1 MRGFG
6 GQKRPAEEG
15 AAPRGELDLAALGR
29 AIWARRLWII
39 VPSALALAGSLV
51 AVNLTTPTYRSEA
64 RILVESG
71 DNAYTRAEADRAGA
85 DRATIDQEAVQ
96 SQVQVVMSRDIER
109 AVAGELDLARRPEFD
124 PVLRGINPVKQV
136 LILLGLADNP
146 LRMTTDERVLRS
158 YFEKLTAYQV
168 DKSRII
174 AIQFESHD
182 PQLATDAANAV
193 AERFLDAQRAN
204 KRAQARSASQ
214 WLATEIDGL
223 RGKVEEAEARVESFR
238 ARANL
243 FVGSNNTSLTA
254 QQLAEVNSQI
264 ATAKAQQTDAQ
275 TRARLL
281 RDFLRAGRPIES
293 GDVVNSEIMR
303 RLNEQRASVQV
314 ALAEQASTL
323 GPRHPR
329 MAELRAQLASLDA
342 QIRLEA
348 EKLVRVLENDAR
360 LAGARVE
367 ALGQTLDQVK
377 RQASQASEQEVQLR
391 VLEREAKSQRDQ
403 LEALLARYR
412 DATTRDSLN
421 AAPPDARIISRATI
435 SSVPAYPKKLPTM
448 LIATLGTM
456 LLALGCVATG
466 ALLNGEG
473 QRSAGAR
480 DDRQAEAPVQDQVQ
494 DQIQDP
500 VEDRREELRPAVLHA
515 TPVAPA
521 AIRDA
526 PMAPDPGHMVGAPFA
541 AAVSAAVSAPPVS
554 AAIPASGAPA
564 AADSD
569 GQAFADDLAEDLAAP
584 AEAAPEGTARTVDGD
599 PVQSISGLA
608 ARLDATGQPVRRSL
622 VMATAPGLAATG
634 VTLALARQFASSG
647 RRVVMIDLDEDN
659 AALSSLA
666 GQGAPGLADLLGERT
681 SFTEIIHRDPASRA
695 HLVPLGQRLPGGP
708 PVTDDE
714 RLSFAIGALARTY
727 DVVLILVG
735 QLAAESR
742 GFERIAAFTSDAV
755 IIGHSTAEDPAV
767 LAAYAAAEAARLNPI
782 TVMLA
787 VAEAA
792 VAAA

>member
-51 AVNLTTPTYRSEA
+51 VVNLTTPTYRSEA

-71 DNAYTRAEADRAGA
+71 DNAYTRSEGDRGNA

-109 AVAGELDLARRPEFD
+109 AVAGELDLAKRPEFD

-136 LILLGLADNP
+136 LILLGLAENP
-146 LRMTTDERVLRS
+146 LRMTTDERVMRS

-174 AIQFESHD
+174 AVQFESHD

-223 RGKVEEAEARVESFR
+223 RGKVEEAEGRVESFR

-243 FVGSNNTSLTA
+243 FVGANNTSLTA

-329 MAELRAQLASLDA
+329 MAELRAQLAGLDG
-342 QIRLEA
+342 QIRTEA

-367 ALGQTLDQVK
+367 ALSQTLDQVK

-412 DATTRDSLN
+412 DATTRDSVN
-421 AAPPDARIISRATI
+421 AAPPDARIISRAAI

-473 QRSAGAR
+473 QRIAGAE
-480 DDRQAEAPVQDQVQ
+480 DQDQDQDLAEAGPETPRGAETRIEAPASAPVQAS
-494 DQIQDP
+494 
-500 VEDRREELRPAVLHA
+500 RRAV
-515 TPVAPA
+515 
-521 AIRDA
+521 
-526 PMAPDPGHMVGAPFA
+526 DPGHITAAPLMA
-541 AAVSAAVSAPPVS
+541 AAT
-554 AAIPASGAPA
+554 PA
-564 AADSD
+564 ASAESATPPADPAAGVDSD
-569 GQAFADDLAEDLAAP
+569 RSAFDDDLAEDLAG
-584 AEAAPEGTARTVDGD
+584 AEAATEAEVQTTDGE

-647 RRVVMIDLDEDN
+647 RRVVMIDLDEGN
-659 AALSSLA
+659 AALSALA
-666 GQGAPGLADLLGERT
+666 GHGAPGLADLLGERT
-681 SFTEIIHRDPASRA
+681 SFAEIIHRDPASRA

-708 PVTDDE
+708 AVTDDE
-714 RLSFAIGALARTY
+714 RLSFAVGALTRTY

-735 QLAAESR
+735 QLAAEGP
-742 GFERIAAFTSDAV
+742 GFQRVAAFASDAV

-767 LAAYAAAEAARLNPI
+767 LTAYAAAEAARLNPI

>member
-6 GQKRPAEEG
+6 GHKRPAEEG

-29 AIWARRLWII
+29 AIWARRLWVV

-71 DNAYTRAEADRAGA
+71 DNAYTRSEGDRGSA

-109 AVAGELDLARRPEFD
+109 AVAGELDLAKRPEFD

-136 LILLGLADNP
+136 LILLGLAENP
-146 LRMTTDERVLRS
+146 LRMTTDERVMRS

-174 AIQFESHD
+174 AVQFESHD

-243 FVGSNNTSLTA
+243 FVGANNTSLTA

-329 MAELRAQLASLDA
+329 MAELRAQLAGLDG
-342 QIRLEA
+342 QIRTEA

-367 ALGQTLDQVK
+367 ALSQTLDQVK

-412 DATTRDSLN
+412 DATTRDSVN
-421 AAPPDARIISRATI
+421 AAPPDARIISRAAI

-473 QRSAGAR
+473 QRTAGAEDPEQDLAEPETPLR
-480 DDRQAEAPVQDQVQ
+480 ADIRIEAPGAA
-494 DQIQDP
+494 P
-500 VEDRREELRPAVLHA
+500 VHASRR
-515 TPVAPA
+515 A
-521 AIRDA
+521 A
-526 PMAPDPGHMVGAPFA
+526 DPGHITAAPIMA
-541 AAVSAAVSAPPVS
+541 AAM
-554 AAIPASGAPA
+554 PA
-564 AADSD
+564 ASAEAAAPSDGARPQAGDPAGGIDSD
-569 GQAFADDLAEDLAAP
+569 SSAFEHDLAEDLAGTE
-584 AEAAPEGTARTVDGD
+584 AEAEAEVQTTDGE

-634 VTLALARQFASSG
+634 VTLALARQFANGG
-647 RRVVMIDLDEDN
+647 RRVVMIDLDEGN
-659 AALSSLA
+659 AALSALA
-666 GQGAPGLADLLGERT
+666 GHGAPGLADLLGERT
-681 SFTEIIHRDPASRA
+681 SFAEIIHRDPASRA

-708 PVTDDE
+708 AVTDDE
-714 RLSFAIGALARTY
+714 RLSFAVGALTRTY

-735 QLAAESR
+735 QLAADGP
-742 GFERIAAFTSDAV
+742 GFERVAAFASDAV